1 MGFVRKKKKRQ
12 FMAFRGCLNS
22 TLEQLIK
29 KNNVPM
35 NCTTRKRKTKER
47 IEREEEREKRT
58 GEEQ

>member
-1 MGFVRKKKKRQ
+1 MVFK
-12 FMAFRGCLNS
+12 GCINS

-47 IEREEEREKRT
+47 IEWEEEREKRT

>member
-1 MGFVRKKKKRQ
+1 MV
-12 FMAFRGCLNS
+12 FRGCRNS

-35 NCTTRKRKTKER
+35 NCTTRRRKKKER
-47 IEREEEREKRT
+47 IEREKRT